1 MAEYTRSYVCK
12 CLMCLPRQLNLAH
25 TLESMSGVAAVVKL
39 LTSNHVKLESA
50 LTAHVSLL
58 IVKRRMAVELRRF

>member
-1 MAEYTRSYVCK
+1 MAEYTKSYNVCK

-25 TLESMSGVAAVVKL
+25 TLESMSGVAAIVKL

-50 LTAHVSLL
+50 LTARSSFD
-58 IVKRRMAVELRRF
+58 R

>member
-1 MAEYTRSYVCK
+1 MAEYTKSYVCK
-12 CLMCLPRQLNLAH
+12 CLMCLPRQLNRAH
-25 TLESMSGVAAVVKL
+25 TLESMSGVAAVV

-50 LTAHVSLL
+50 LTAHVRLL